1 MSVSVSVFQR
11 KDRVNKDNTAPIFI
25 RITIDRNK
33 KLVATGISVPIKAWD
48 EKNQRI
54 YSWYSDAGVFQLNI
68 DNRVQQI
75 KHNIRRLEALDMPVS
90 FDLLFGEQSHQVNK
104 TVKQF
109 FYEQIASLEQ
119 VGKIGSAGKY
129 KYCLRLLEQCN
140 PVNIRFDM
148 ITVSYLKK
156 FQNYLQ
162 KKGNGANGVATK
174 FSVFQA
180 VYNKARAAGVFVCK
194 DNPFEKVS
202 TPWKKTKKRAIPKS
216 DVQKII
222 QLEMPDNR
230 ESYSLSFARDLFL
243 FSYYSAGINFT
254 DIATLRPSNIHD
266 GVIQYHRHKTGKE
279 LRFPLTMQNVAIL
292 KKYLSTDGNEYI
304 FPILDS
310 RRHKSS
316 QQIFNRI
323 HKVLVAVNKNLETL
337 GKMAGIDKLTTYV
350 ARHTYATVMKRSGVN
365 IAIISETMGH
375 SDIKT
380 TQIYLDSFEDTQI
393 AEALKNL

>member
-1 MSVSVSVFQR
+1 
-11 KDRVNKDNTAPIFI
+11 
-25 RITIDRNK
+25 
-33 KLVATGISVPIKAWD
+33 
-48 EKNQRI
+48 
-54 YSWYSDAGVFQLNI
+54 
-68 DNRVQQI
+68 
-75 KHNIRRLEALDMPVS
+75 
-90 FDLLFGEQSHQVNK
+90 
-104 TVKQF
+104 
-109 FYEQIASLEQ
+109 
-119 VGKIGSAGKY
+119 
-129 KYCLRLLEQCN
+129 
-140 PVNIRFDM
+140 
-148 ITVSYLKK
+148 
-156 FQNYLQ
+156 
-162 KKGNGANGVATK
+162 
-174 FSVFQA
+174 
-180 VYNKARAAGVFVCK
+180 
-194 DNPFEKVS
+194 
-202 TPWKKTKKRAIPKS
+202 
-216 DVQKII
+216 
-222 QLEMPDNR
+222 MPDNR